1 MGAAHQARPFS
12 ARPTRPTDAPGAD
25 HCDDLAAAKE
35 FYSRVLGLDVFSE
48 VEGRHVFLRCG
59 QGVFLLFN
67 PQATCQSSNPV
78 PAHGAQGPGHVAFA
92 MMPAEIP
99 VWQEHLQ
106 RQGVTIEAQVTWPRG
121 GHSIYFRDPAGN
133 SVELTTPSTW
143 GLQPAE

>member
-1 MGAAHQARPFS
+1 
-12 ARPTRPTDAPGAD
+12 
-25 HCDDLAAAKE
+25 
-35 FYSRVLGLDVFSE
+35 
-48 VEGRHVFLRCG
+48 
-59 QGVFLLFN
+59 
-67 PQATCQSSNPV
+67 
-78 PAHGAQGPGHVAFA
+78 